1 MKPGHKVAYAILIGG
16 LMMLKINYDDMGEWD
31 EMHDEI
37 SKETIGITKQDNAYD
52 YRNYLLDYFGL

>member
-16 LMMLKINYDDMGEWD
+16 LMMLKINYDEMGEWD

-37 SKETIGITKQDNAYD
+37 S
-52 YRNYLLDYFGL
+52 RNYWYNQAR